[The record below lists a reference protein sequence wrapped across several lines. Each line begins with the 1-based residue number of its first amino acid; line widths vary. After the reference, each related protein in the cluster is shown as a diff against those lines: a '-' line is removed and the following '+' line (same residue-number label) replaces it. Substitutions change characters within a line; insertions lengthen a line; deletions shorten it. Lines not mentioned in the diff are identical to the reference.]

1 MIKNKTLYHEFH
13 LQPSRIKWFIHAM
26 AWLILQ
32 CLFFKL
38 LKLEWW
44 IIALLASSI
53 CSAYFIYTQKDWI
66 YLGYLDDKTWTIVK
80 QSKQK
85 KMSQRVRIIN
95 MIDHQ
100 LYIHIDAVLEEQPI
114 SIVIWQ
120 DQVNDLSWKALKTR
134 TKYKQFD

>member
-100 LYIHIDAVLEEQPI
+100 LYINIDAVLEEQPI